1 MTGPDLARRD
11 LLTASLATTGAAL
24 LGCAGSARSGARA
37 PHAATAEDAPVL
49 AEAGDAAPGTAPAA
63 NPSPAGA
70 TAGARFSALTGF
82 CDGITPPDEH
92 ERGNRRERGR
102 AMMRE
107 AGIAALII
115 EAGTSLFYFTGMR
128 WWPSERP
135 LLYVL
140 PARGEPAWIGPAF
153 EEGTLRQSEAVRD
166 AELRVWQEHENPYVV
181 AAQALVDRGVRTGRV
196 AVDPEMRWFVVD
208 GLRQARPGLGLGSG
222 AGVINGCR
230 MIKSSA
236 ELVCLRRANEATKAA
251 LKAVAPQVQAGM
263 RQSDVAALVRESQEA
278 AGLTGI
284 WSVVLFGPDA
294 AYPHGTR
301 SDRALAEGDLILV
314 DTGGTLHGYCSDITR
329 TWAFGAPDDEQRR
342 AWQTVADAQ
351 QAAMAR
357 IRPGVRCSEVDA
369 AARAVVAAAGHGG
382 DYQSFTHR
390 LGHGIGLNGHEHPYL
405 VRGNDLVLAPGM
417 TMSNEPGLYLPGR
430 LGVRIEDIIAVT
442 DDGVEVFGPRAES
455 IEAP

>member
-24 LGCAGSARSGARA
+24 LGCAGSTHSDARA
-37 PHAATAEDAPVL
+37 PHAATTGDTPAEEARATAARADAN
-49 AEAGDAAPGTAPAA
+49 ASPAA
-63 NPSPAGA
+63 TSAA
-70 TAGARFSALTGF
+70 ARFAALKGF
-82 CDGITPPDEH
+82 CDGVPPPDER
-92 ERGNRRERGR
+92 ERDNRRERGR
-102 AMMRE
+102 AMLRD
-107 AGIAALII
+107 AGMAALIL

-140 PARGEPAWIGPAF
+140 PARGEPVWIGPAF

-166 AELRVWQEHENPYVV
+166 ADLRVWQEHENPYAV
-181 AAQALVDRGVRTGRV
+181 AMQALADRGVRTGRV
-196 AVDPEMRWFVVD
+196 AVDPDMRWFVVD
-208 GLRQARPGLGLGSG
+208 GLRQARPGLALGSG

-230 MIKSSA
+230 MIKSA
-236 ELVCLRRANEATKAA
+236 TELACLRRANEATKAA

-263 RQSDVAALVRESQEA
+263 RQSDVTALVRESQEA

-284 WSVVLFGPDA
+284 WSIVLFGPDA

-329 TWAFGAPDDEQRR
+329 TWAFGAPGDEQRR
-342 AWQTVADAQ
+342 AWQLVADAQ

-405 VRGNDLVLAPGM
+405 VRGNDLILAPGM

-430 LGVRIEDIIAVT
+430 LGVRIEDIVAVT

>member
-1 MTGPDLARRD
+1 MTSVLARRD

-24 LGCAGSARSGARA
+24 LGCAGSTRSDARA
-37 PHAATAEDAPVL
+37 PHAAPARSTAA
-49 AEAGDAAPGTAPAA
+49 AETGDAARATTGADA
-63 NPSPAGA
+63 SPAVA
-70 TAGARFSALTGF
+70 SAGARFAALTGF
-82 CDGITPPDEH
+82 CDGLTPPDER
-92 ERGNRRERGR
+92 ERGSRRERGR
-102 AMMRE
+102 ALLRD
-107 AGIAALII
+107 AGMTALIL

-140 PARGEPAWIGPAF
+140 PARGEPVWIGPAF

-166 AELRVWQEHENPYVV
+166 ADLRVWHEHESPYAV
-181 AAQALVDRGVRTGRV
+181 ATQALVDRGVRAGRV
-196 AVDPEMRWFVVD
+196 AVDPDMRWFVVD
-208 GLRQARPGLGLGSG
+208 GLRQARPGLELGSG

-230 MIKSSA
+230 MIKSA
-236 ELVCLRRANEATKAA
+236 TELACLRRANEATKAA
-251 LKAVAPQVQAGM
+251 LRAVAPQVRAGM

-284 WSVVLFGPDA
+284 WSIVLFGPDA

-329 TWAFGAPDDEQRR
+329 TWAFGGPGDEQRR
-342 AWQTVADAQ
+342 AWQLVADAQ

-369 AARAVVAAAGHGG
+369 AARAVVAAAGHG
-382 DYQSFTHR
+382 DAYQSFTHR

-430 LGVRIEDIIAVT
+430 LGVRIEDIVAVT
-442 DDGVEVFGPRAES
+442 SDGVEVFGPGVES

>member
-1 MTGPDLARRD
+1 MTAPDLARRK

-24 LGCAGSARSGARA
+24 LGCASNPRSDARP
-37 PHAATAEDAPVL
+37 PHAAPAERASPETQG
-49 AEAGDAAPGTAPAA
+49 ASSATTTGA

-70 TAGARFSALTGF
+70 GAGARFSALAGF
-82 CDGITPPDEH
+82 CDGVTPADER
-92 ERGNRRERGR
+92 ERSARRERGR

-107 AGIAALII
+107 AGISALIL

-140 PARGEPAWIGPAF
+140 PVRGEPLWIGPAF

-166 AELRVWQEHENPYVV
+166 AELRVWQEHENPYT
-181 AAQALVDRGVRTGRV
+181 AAVQALADRGVRTGRV

-208 GLRQARPGLGLGSG
+208 GLRQARPKLEIGSG

-230 MIKSSA
+230 MIKSAA
-236 ELVCLRRANEATKAA
+236 ELACLRRANEATKAA
-251 LKAVAPQVQAGM
+251 LKAVAAEVQAGM
-263 RQSDVAALVRESQEA
+263 RQSDVAALVRQSQEA

-284 WSVVLFGPDA
+284 WSIVLFGQDA

-329 TWAFGAPDDEQRR
+329 TWAFGAPSDEQRR
-342 AWQTVADAQ
+342 AWQIVADAQ

-369 AARAVVAAAGHGG
+369 TARAVVAAAGHGN

-405 VRGNDLVLAPGM
+405 VRGNELVLAPGM

-430 LGVRIEDIIAVT
+430 LGVRIEDIVAVT